1 MDGGRGVRLSTG
13 NEMTAN
19 VGLFKEMIGRVI
31 HGDCLEIMKQI
42 PDGTVDL
49 VFGDP
54 PYNLQLQNELI
65 RPNRTK
71 VDAVDDDWD
80 KFESF
85 KDYDEFSLSWLNECR
100 RLLKPNGTIWIIG
113 TYHNVYRLGKHLQD
127 LGFWILNDIVWVK
140 DNPMPNFRGVR
151 FTNAHEILIWAVA
164 DNRRKDYTFNYQ
176 EMKEENKG
184 KQMRS
189 DWHFPLC
196 TGGER
201 LKDSNGKKLHST
213 QKPLALLE
221 RIVRASTKEGDLVLD
236 PFCGTGTT
244 GVAAKLHG
252 RHYILIDSEE
262 RYVKAARQRISK
274 SRIAT

>member
-1 MDGGRGVRLSTG
+1 M
-13 NEMTAN
+13 AAK
-19 VGLFKEMIGRVI
+19 VGSFKELVGRVT
-31 HGDCLEIMKQI
+31 HGDCFEVMKQI
-42 PDGTVDL
+42 PDGAIDL
-49 VFGDP
+49 VFADP

-71 VDAVDDDWD
+71 VDAVDDEWD
-80 KFESF
+80 KFDSF
-85 KDYDEFSLSWLNECR
+85 MEYDAFSRAWLGECR
-100 RLLKPNGTIWIIG
+100 RLLKPNGTIWVIG
-113 TYHNVYRLGKHLQD
+113 TYHNIYRLGKHLQD
-127 LGFWILNDIVWVK
+127 LGFWILNDVVWVK

-151 FTNAHEILIWAVA
+151 FTNAHEILIWAVK
-164 DNRRKDYTFNYQ
+164 DRRRKDYTFNYH
-176 EMKEENKG
+176 EMKEQNKG

-189 DWHFPLC
+189 DWRFPLC

-221 RIVRASTKEGDLVLD
+221 RVINASTKEGDIVLD

-252 RHYILIDSEE
+252 RRYILIDSEE
-262 RYVKAARQRISK
+262 RYVKAARQRIAEECPSE
-274 SRIAT
+274 R

>member
-1 MDGGRGVRLSTG
+1 
-13 NEMTAN
+13 MTAN
-19 VGLFKEMIGRVI
+19 VGSCEELIGHVI

-42 PDGTVDL
+42 PDGAIDL
-49 VFGDP
+49 VFADP
-54 PYNLQLQNELI
+54 PYNLQLQNKLI

-71 VDAVDDDWD
+71 VDAVDDEWD
-80 KFESF
+80 KFKSF
-85 KDYDEFSLSWLNECR
+85 GDYDKFSLAWLGECY

-151 FTNAHEILIWAVA
+151 FTNAHEILIWAVK
-164 DNRRKDYTFNYQ
+164 DRNRKDYTFNYK
-176 EMKEENKG
+176 EMKELNKG

-189 DWHFPLC
+189 DWYFPLC

-201 LKDSNGKKLHST
+201 LKDSSGKKLHST

-221 RIVRASTKEGDLVLD
+221 RIVRASTREGDLVLD

-244 GVAAKLHG
+244 GVAAILHG
-252 RHYILIDSEE
+252 RHYILIESEE
-262 RYVKAARQRISK
+262 RYVKAARHRIRDACSSAQQGP
-274 SRIAT
+274 SRGDEKPH

>member
-1 MDGGRGVRLSTG
+1 MVTKTESLKAFLGQ
-13 NEMTAN
+13 
-19 VGLFKEMIGRVI
+19 VI
-31 HGDCLEIMKQI
+31 HGDCLEIMRQV
-42 PDGTVDL
+42 PDEAVDL
-49 VFGDP
+49 VFADP

-65 RPNRTK
+65 RPNQTK

-85 KDYDEFSLSWLNECR
+85 GDYDEFSLAWLGECH
-100 RLLKPNGTIWIIG
+100 RLLKPNGTIWVIG

-151 FTNAHEILIWAVA
+151 FTNAHEILIWAVK
-164 DNRRKDYTFNYQ
+164 DKSRKDYTFNYK
-176 EMKEENKG
+176 EMKELNKG

-189 DWHFPLC
+189 DWYFPLC
-196 TGGER
+196 TGRER
-201 LKDSNGKKLHST
+201 LKDDSGKKLHNT

-221 RIVRASTKEGDLVLD
+221 RVIMASTKEGDLVFD

-244 GVAAKLHG
+244 GVAAKMYG
-252 RHYILIDSEE
+252 RNYILVDNDE
-262 RYVKAARQRISK
+262 RYVKAARHRIDEACHRAQRG
-274 SRIAT
+274 